1 MLKRGAPRQKL
12 FTVEEALALY
22 DQLQSYAKVA
32 VALSKKYGDRVTGE
46 TVRKRLKAAGITP
59 KKKLPLSPMERS
71 RRFALKKKASATS
84 E

>member
-12 FTVEEALALY
+12 FTVEEALELY

-32 VALSKKYGDRVTGE
+32 AALSEKYGDRVTGE
-46 TVRKRLKAAGITP
+46 AVRKRLKAEGVAP

-84 E
+84 